1 MTKRFKKTG
10 LIVILTGFMLM
21 SSQSLLAASVS
32 RAEMLAHQCFTCH
45 GTNGIGS
52 LKIPELNS
60 LKKSDILESLNG
72 FKTGEEKSTIMDR
85 HAKAYT
91 DAEIKLLAEYFVS
104 LKK

>member
-1 MTKRFKKTG
+1 
-10 LIVILTGFMLM
+10 MLP
-21 SSQSLLAASVS
+21 QQILAAGVS
-32 RAEMLAHQCFTCH
+32 RAEMLVHQCFACH

-72 FKTGEEKSTIMDR
+72 FKSGSEKSTIMDR

-91 DAEIKLLAEYFVS
+91 DEEIKLIADYIVS
-104 LKK
+104 LKKK

>member
-10 LIVILTGFMLM
+10 LILMLM
-21 SSQSLLAASVS
+21 GFVLMTSQSVLAASVS
-32 RAEMLAHQCFTCH
+32 RAEMLAHQCYACH
-45 GTNGIGS
+45 GTGGIGS

-72 FKTGEEKSTIMDR
+72 FKTGEEKSTIMDK

-91 DAEIKLLAEYFVS
+91 DAEIKLLADYFVS

>member
-1 MTKRFKKTG
+1 MTKTLHHQVRGKAHTGQLFKF
-10 LIVILTGFMLM
+10 I
-21 SSQSLLAASVS
+21 
-32 RAEMLAHQCFTCH
+32 TCH
-45 GTNGIGS
+45 GTGGIGS

-72 FKTGEEKSTIMDR
+72 FKTGEEKSTIMDK

-91 DAEIKLLAEYFVS
+91 DAEIKLLADYFVS